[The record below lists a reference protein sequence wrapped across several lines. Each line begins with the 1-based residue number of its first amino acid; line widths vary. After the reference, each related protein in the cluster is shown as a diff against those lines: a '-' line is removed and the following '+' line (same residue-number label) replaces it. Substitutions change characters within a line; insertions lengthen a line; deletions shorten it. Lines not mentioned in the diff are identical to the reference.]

1 MRKFVYTFIMI
12 ILSGVFAYSVYKIYS
27 IQKEYKEGTSTYSD
41 LVNEY
46 VDENGQ
52 SNNNNTEQ
60 ESELPVKINFDN
72 LLKENGDVIGWIH
85 NEGTVIDYPVV
96 QGKDNTYYLHHLL
109 NGKYNSSGTPFLDK
123 NMSSDFSDKNS
134 IIYAHHMKNG
144 SMFSSITEY
153 KTIDYYNSHKYM
165 YLLTPKDN
173 YRLEVFSAYITPAD
187 SDTYMRGFKE
197 NQEFA
202 DYIKYISSQSL
213 IKTDVKITIKDKI
226 ISLSTCSYEYENAR
240 FIVHCKAVKVK

>member
-153 KTIDYYNSHKYM
+153 KNMAYYNKHKNM
-165 YLLTPKDN
+165 YLITPTKK
-173 YRLEVFSAYITPAD
+173 YRLEVFSAYITKAT
-187 SDTYMRGFKE
+187 SDTYMRGFKANDKFE
-197 NQEFA
+197 KYI
-202 DYIKYISSQSL
+202 DYIKGLSL
-213 IKTDVKITIKDKI
+213 IDTGINVTKDDTVV
-226 ISLSTCSYEYENAR
+226 SLSTCTYEYENAR
-240 FIVHCKAVKVK
+240 FVVHTKRVEIK